1 MSELT
6 EEILRL
12 TQVWYKYVRLL
23 GPHKD
28 RDCHWYI
35 EADFAYGNP
44 PTYTVVHN
52 GYIGERVSTKA
63 LNWYAAN
70 EALLFEVRKQ
80 IKEEQE
86 WARGVVEE
94 GLDGWN
100 GELVEAAE
108 FILGVDLE

>member
-1 MSELT
+1 MSELSK
-6 EEILRL
+6 EILRL
-12 TQVWYKYVRLL
+12 TGAWYKYVGLS
-23 GPHKD
+23 GHHKD

-44 PTYTVVHN
+44 PTYTVVHD
-52 GYIGERVSTKA
+52 GYIGERVATKA

-80 IKEEQE
+80 IKDEQE
-86 WARGVVEE
+86 WAEAVIRE
-94 GLDGWN
+94 GLDEWGKTQ
-100 GELVEAAE
+100 VEAAE